1 MGQWIKDIFLN
12 EGKMC
17 SKGDSNVPK
26 DKNLGTLESLSH
38 LGMDLGEAWQIL
50 RSLLGCGR

>member
-1 MGQWIKDIFLN
+1 
-12 EGKMC
+12 MC
-17 SKGDSNVPK
+17 YKGDSNVPK

-38 LGMDLGEAWQIL
+38 LGMDLGEIL

>member
-1 MGQWIKDIFLN
+1 
-12 EGKMC
+12 MC